1 MNQKRNKRKD
11 RRKSREKIV
20 INERG
25 EIWMLKIL
33 EKIKKYLFGL
43 SRGEGHFLDMNGSLY
58 IKLLKRDGEIIDKGL
73 VATKM
78 VTNAGA
84 GFLVDAMQSTA
95 AATNMGMFYWH
106 GCSIGTGA
114 EAVGDTA
121 LSTGFT
127 EARTTGTQTET
138 SAMVYKTVST
148 HTFSVTG
155 AAITEHGLFSSS
167 ASTTL
172 WDRSLF
178 AVINVSS
185 GDSVEFTYELTV
197 SPGG

>member
-1 MNQKRNKRKD
+1 ML
-11 RRKSREKIV
+11 
-20 INERG
+20 
-25 EIWMLKIL
+25 EIFK
-33 EKIKKYLFGL
+33 KIK
-43 SRGEGHFLDMNGSLY
+43 SFLGFNSGDNGNTLAMNGNLY
-58 IKLLKRDGEIIDKGL
+58 VKFLKRDGEIIDKGL

-84 GFLVDAMQSTA
+84 EYLVDAFQSSTGYPMS
-95 AATNMGMFYWH
+95 NFYWH

-138 SAMVYKTVST
+138 SSMVYKSIST
-148 HTFSVTG
+148 HTFEVTG

-167 ASTTL
+167 AGATL

-178 AVINVSS
+178 AAINVSS
-185 GDSVEFTYELTV
+185 GDSIQFTYELTV
-197 SPGG
+197 TPGG